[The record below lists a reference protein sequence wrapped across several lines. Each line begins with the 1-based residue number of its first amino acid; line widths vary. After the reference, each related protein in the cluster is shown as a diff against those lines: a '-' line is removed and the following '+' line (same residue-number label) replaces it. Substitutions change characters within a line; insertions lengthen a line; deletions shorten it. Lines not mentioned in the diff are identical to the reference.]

1 MAVAVSW
8 GMPPSIAR
16 PVFLVPLFMIAA
28 AAASCATP
36 SPLVRLYPSS
46 EDVIWVAGRAALVD
60 EEDGV
65 QVAVSFDHQYGHK
78 LGLRVEVENRTNE
91 RIDVDPSTFKFTDCP
106 SMAIE
111 SCKHARRVIDPERV
125 LVELDAQES
134 REQADAVNSQAFLGT
149 VVILSAVGDVASA
162 ASSHGHRSTGSNTA
176 NAIDVME
183 SDAAAHDSEL
193 ASVGAQQQ
201 IWSNEALRRN
211 TLFPGQGTAGRVYI
225 PIDRSAELVYLYVK
239 AGGHT
244 FPFAFQQTI
253 TRVSRD

>member
-1 MAVAVSW
+1 
-8 GMPPSIAR
+8 MPTLVAR
-16 PVFLVPLFMIAA
+16 PVFLVPLFVIAA

-36 SPLVRLYPSS
+36 RPLVRLDPSS

-65 QVAVSFDHQYGHK
+65 QVAVAFDHQYGRR

-111 SCKHARRVIDPERV
+111 SCRRSRHVIDPERM
-125 LVELDAQES
+125 LVELDARES
-134 REQADAVNSQAFLGT
+134 REEADAANSQAFLGT
-149 VVILSAVGDVASA
+149 VVILNAVGDVASA
-162 ASSHGHRSTGSNTA
+162 ASSHGHRSNGADTA
-176 NAIDVME
+176 NAIAAME
-183 SDAAAHDSEL
+183 SDAAARNNEL
-193 ASVGAQQQ
+193 ASVGAQQE
-201 IWSNEALRRN
+201 IWANEALRRN

-225 PIDRSAELVYLYVK
+225 PIDRSAQLVYLYVK

-244 FPFAFQQTI
+244 FPFAFQQTV
-253 TRVSRD
+253 TRVD